1 MRIPVLTVAA
11 ALALAACS
19 STGGKTLAVCDGK
32 HLRPA
37 NPYGTVLAPASEGAT
52 PATPT
57 APAAVGEAKPKA
69 LSSLGSPA
77 TFGSCSV

>member
-19 STGGKTLAVCDGK
+19 STSGKKLAVCDGK

-37 NPYGTVLAPASEGAT
+37 NPYGTVLAPAMEGAT
-52 PATPT
+52 PTP
-57 APAAVGEAKPKA
+57 PAETGEAKPKT
-69 LSSLGSPA
+69 LSFIGSPGV
-77 TFGSCSV
+77 FGSCRA